1 MPRKPSFVSAN
12 PEEIEQVR
20 RFLNASLY
28 CDRKTKKLKGHRRR
42 HRAQIVYFSL
52 LGRTVSWIAHEF
64 KVSQQTVWKWRRI
77 YKQQGLEGLK
87 GRHN

>member
-1 MPRKPSFVSAN
+1 MPRKPSFISVN
-12 PEEIEQVR
+12 PEESEQVR

-28 CDRKTKKLKGHRRR
+28 YDRKAKKLKGHRRR